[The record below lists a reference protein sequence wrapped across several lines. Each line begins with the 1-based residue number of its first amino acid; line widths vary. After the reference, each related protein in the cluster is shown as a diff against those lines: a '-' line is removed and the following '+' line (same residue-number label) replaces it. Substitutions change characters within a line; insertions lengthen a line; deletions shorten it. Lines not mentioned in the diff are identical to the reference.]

1 MIREA
6 LPTLTPCHC
15 GVLRQASRHVSLA
28 YDAALAPV
36 GLKTTQMSL
45 LVAIDQAEGGT
56 TLQDLA
62 KALVMDRSTLGK
74 NLRPLEREGLV
85 SILKGAADA
94 RRRQVSLTTDGRAR
108 LGKAIPLWQQAQ
120 TRLENAFG
128 TKATAVLRENLF
140 TLTTTKLN

>member
-28 YDAALAPV
+28 YDAALVPA

-56 TLQDLA
+56 TLQELA

-74 NLRPLEREGLV
+74 NLRPLEREGLI
-85 SILKGAADA
+85 SLQKGAVDA
-94 RRRQVSLTTDGRAR
+94 RRRQVSLTEDGQAR
-108 LGKAIPLWQQAQ
+108 LAKAIPLWRQAQ
-120 TRLENAFG
+120 ARFENAFG
-128 TKATAVLRENLF
+128 TRATAELRENLYN
-140 TLTTTKLN
+140 LTTTKLN